1 MLFAVILLL
10 MLVIIAADLRRW
22 RRLRELSPLRRTLF
36 AAAALGTDVLLP
48 GAILCTGFLARDN
61 GTTLMA
67 CIMWMFWAW
76 MVIAVP
82 RLVCALFAALRLPR
96 AGIVAGIGAAA
107 LFVWGA
113 TAGRTTLRVNRVAIC
128 SEKLPAAFDSLRVV
142 QLSDMHVGSLV
153 SPRRELR
160 RLVDSVMSLRPDVV
174 IFTGDLV
181 NIRSTELDEEI
192 RQLLSGIQAPLG
204 VYSVL
209 GNHDVGS
216 YIKDTVALPRERSL
230 NEVIE
235 RQQAMGWRLLL
246 DTTVYL
252 VRGSDSLSLSGISFD
267 PAYSKLRHDA
277 VQPPAPLGRVY
288 RGVPHSLYNIT
299 AAHLPQLWEQVAA
312 AGYGD
317 LTLSG
322 HVHAMQMKLRL
333 FGRSYSPAQWFYP
346 RWSGRYDDGPRTLY
360 INDGTGYVAWPMRL
374 GAWPEITLLTLRRCA

>member
-1 MLFAVILLL
+1 MLFAVVLLL
-10 MLVIIAADLRRW
+10 MLGIIAADVRHW
-22 RRLRELSPLRRTLF
+22 RRMRNRSPLRRRLF
-36 AAAALGTDVLLP
+36 AAWVLCTDVLLP
-48 GAILCTGFLARDN
+48 GAILSAGLFTRDN
-61 GTTLMA
+61 DTPFMA
-67 CIMWMFWAW
+67 CLMWMFWSW
-76 MVIAVP
+76 MLLVVP
-82 RLVCALFAALRLPR
+82 RLVRYLLTALRLPR
-96 AGIVAGIGAAA
+96 AGTVAGIGIAA

-113 TAGRTTLRVNRVAIC
+113 TAGRTTLRVSRVEIC
-128 SEKLPAAFDSLRVV
+128 SERVPAAFDGLRVV
-142 QLSDMHVGSLV
+142 QLSDLHVGSLV

-160 RLVDSVMSLRPDVV
+160 RLVDSVTALRPDAV

-181 NIRSTELDEEI
+181 NIRSTELDEEV
-192 RQLLSGIQAPLG
+192 RQLLSEIQAPLG

-230 NEVIE
+230 REVIE
-235 RQQAMGWRLLL
+235 RQRAMGWRMLL

-252 VRGSDSLSLSGISFD
+252 VRGSDSISLSGISFD

-277 VQPPAPLGRVY
+277 VQPPAPLDAVY
-288 RGVPHSLYNIT
+288 RGVPDSLYNIT
-299 AAHLPQLWEQVAA
+299 AVHLPQLWEQVTG

-322 HVHAMQMKLRL
+322 HVHAMQMKLHL
-333 FGRSYSPAQWFYP
+333 FGRSYSPAQLFYP
-346 RWSGRYDDGPRTLY
+346 RWSGRYDNGPRTLY

>member
-10 MLVIIAADLRRW
+10 MLGILAADLRRW
-22 RRLRELSPLRRTLF
+22 RRMRELSPRRRTLF
-36 AAAALGTDVLLP
+36 AAWALFTDVLLP
-48 GAILCTGFLARDN
+48 GAILCTGLLARDN
-61 GTTLMA
+61 DTPLMS
-67 CIMWMFWAW
+67 CIMWMFWVW
-76 MVIAVP
+76 MVVAVP
-82 RLVCALFAALRLPR
+82 RMVRYLFAALHLPR
-96 AGIVAGIGAAA
+96 TGTVAGIGIAA

-113 TAGRTTLRVNRVAIC
+113 TAGRTTLRVSRVAIC
-128 SEKLPAAFDSLRVV
+128 SEKLPAAFDGLRVV

-160 RLVDSVMSLRPDVV
+160 RLVDSVMSLYPDVV

-181 NIRSTELDEEI
+181 NIRSTELDGEV
-192 RQLLSGIQAPLG
+192 RQLLSEVRAPLG

-230 NEVIE
+230 REVIE
-235 RQQAMGWRLLL
+235 RQQAMGWQLLL
-246 DTTVYL
+246 DTTRYL
-252 VRGSDSLSLSGISFD
+252 VRGRDSLSLSGISFD

-299 AAHLPQLWEQVAA
+299 AVHLPQLWEQVTA

-322 HVHAMQMKLRL
+322 HVHAMQMKLHL
-333 FGRSYSPAQWFYP
+333 FGRSYSPAQLFYP

-374 GAWPEITLLTLRRCA
+374 GAWPEITLLTLRRCE